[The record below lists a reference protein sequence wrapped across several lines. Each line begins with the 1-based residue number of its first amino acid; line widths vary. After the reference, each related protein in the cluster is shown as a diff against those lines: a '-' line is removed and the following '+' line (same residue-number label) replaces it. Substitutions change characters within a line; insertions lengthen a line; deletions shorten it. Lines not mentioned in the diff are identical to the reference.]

1 MHQLINEEDTN
12 GPTLAVDLKARFTN
26 QQMEE
31 KHGEKS
37 VQVYQKKIWDALDWQ
52 YHPLMLTMSM
62 QLWKDV
68 MEKVDFTVQ
77 QTKGL
82 HKVTEDEDVHIS
94 VRLVKNDDARLFDA
108 PHLRVVGDAHVR
120 AVHVAPGRA
129 VRVAVDHRLDGMER
143 DEWGADVVRVAE

>member
-52 YHPLMLTMSM
+52 YHPLMLIMSM

-77 QTKGL
+77 QTKA
-82 HKVTEDEDVHIS
+82 
-94 VRLVKNDDARLFDA
+94 N
-108 PHLRVVGDAHVR
+108 
-120 AVHVAPGRA
+120 PGQKCQI
-129 VRVAVDHRLDGMER
+129 LIQ
-143 DEWGADVVRVAE
+143 AEITTKKFSATRKTAIKYSRWIPICTIR